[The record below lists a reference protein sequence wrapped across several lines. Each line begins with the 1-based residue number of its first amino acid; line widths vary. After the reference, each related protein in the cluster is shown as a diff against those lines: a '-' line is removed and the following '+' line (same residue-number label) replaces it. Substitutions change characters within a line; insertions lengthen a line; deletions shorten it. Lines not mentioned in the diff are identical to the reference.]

1 MRLPVLKDQSFC
13 PVLSSRA
20 KAFPSTSPP
29 KTKLP
34 AVVNRDEALKYLVGN
49 VQAFFPVRG
58 SKAAMCGT
66 ALGFNCSSLSPPQ
79 KLSPSF
85 TSCLCGVMCEQ
96 ASVELVYHRPVSGLY
111 AEWFRLRPP
120 IVPGQNK

>member
-1 MRLPVLKDQSFC
+1 MRLPVLNDHSFC

-20 KAFPSTSPP
+20 KAFPSISPP
-29 KTKLP
+29 KTKPP
-34 AVVNRDEALKYLVGN
+34 AVARSDEALKYRVGKLH
-49 VQAFFPVRG
+49 AFFPVSG
-58 SKAAMCGT
+58 SKAAMWGT

-96 ASVELVYHRPVSGLY
+96 ASVELVYHKPVSGLY